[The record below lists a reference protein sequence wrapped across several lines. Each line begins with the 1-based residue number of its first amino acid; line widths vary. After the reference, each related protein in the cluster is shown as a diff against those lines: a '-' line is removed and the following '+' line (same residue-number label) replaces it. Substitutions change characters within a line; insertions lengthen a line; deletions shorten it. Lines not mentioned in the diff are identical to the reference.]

1 MYATQKQVI
10 ESFVRV
16 RTFLEEHPATGVLS
30 YRGAQETLVE
40 VLDRV
45 WGYAGT
51 QISGRVLSRAELR
64 HQRLLMKR
72 LRDRHMRPMVTIAR
86 AQIEPHSDVRL
97 PVAFRMPKVRIGVTK
112 MLQACDGMMEAA
124 RPFEAVLIEH
134 GLPADFLAR
143 FKVARDELDRTF
155 AIRATLTGS
164 HIAARKGLQV
174 ELRRGR
180 LAVDRLDAVV
190 RVAFEGDE
198 ERLAAWRAM
207 KRVHRLPGGEG
218 TRASAGHVGDDPRSF
233 VLELAPAPQPIA
245 TAPAELRSAA

>member
-16 RTFLEEHPATGVLS
+16 RAFLDEHPATGVLT

-86 AQIEPHSDVRL
+86 AQVEPHSDVRL

-112 MLQACDGMMEAA
+112 MLQACDGMIEAA
-124 RPFEAVLIEH
+124 KPFEAVLIEH
-134 GLPADFLAR
+134 GLPSDFLAR

-174 ELRRGR
+174 ELSRGR
-180 LAVDRLDAVV
+180 RAIDRLDAVV

-198 ERLAAWRAM
+198 ERLATWRSM
-207 KRVHRLPGGEG
+207 KRVHRLPSGAR
-218 TRASAGHVGDDPRSF
+218 TRASEDAVADEERDL
-233 VLELAPAPQPIA
+233 VLALVPTLQPAAMTP
-245 TAPAELRSAA
+245 TELRSAA